1 VANISELAIGGQ
13 YVIDAD
19 LSSVYLGL
27 TDDQNCLEELMKS
40 NLGTVIS
47 GASKD
52 DAIKGDEF
60 TIAGMY
66 FEDESS
72 PSKID
77 LKTSGSKVASIIKI
91 ISGQNK
97 NKMAVITHH
106 KDLNSD
112 EITKNI
118 YEIC

>member
-1 VANISELAIGGQ
+1 
-13 YVIDAD
+13 
-19 LSSVYLGL
+19 
-27 TDDQNCLEELMKS
+27 MKS

-47 GASKD
+47 SSAKD

-60 TIAGMY
+60 TIQGMY

-77 LKTSGSKVASIIKI
+77 LKTSGAKVASIIKI

-112 EITKNI
+112 STINNI